1 MTMKMKTYTEIRSTG
16 GTICVCEP
24 KDVAD
29 MTEGS
34 KGHAVSEVQMT
45 EAEFNALPEFES

>member
-1 MTMKMKTYTEIRSTG
+1 MTMNSYTEISFAD

-34 KGHAVSEVQMT
+34 EGHTVCEVQMT
-45 EAEFNALPEFES
+45 EAEFNSLPEFES

>member
-1 MTMKMKTYTEIRSTG
+1 MTMRTYAEIRFAD

-29 MTEGS
+29 MTEG
-34 KGHAVSEVQMT
+34 GERHTTAEVRMT
-45 EAEFNALPEFES
+45 EAEFNSLPEFES

>member
-1 MTMKMKTYTEIRSTG
+1 MKTYIQIRFAD
-16 GTICVCEP
+16 GTRCVCVP

-34 KGHAVSEVQMT
+34 EGHTVTEVQMT
-45 EAEFNALPEFES
+45 EAEFNALPEFEA